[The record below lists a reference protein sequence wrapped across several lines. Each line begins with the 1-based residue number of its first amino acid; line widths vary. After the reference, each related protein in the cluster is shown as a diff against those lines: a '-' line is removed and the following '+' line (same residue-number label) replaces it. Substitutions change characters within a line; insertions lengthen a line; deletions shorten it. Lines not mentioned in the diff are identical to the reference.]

1 MERNEATVGPN
12 RRVNVRSQKAEA
24 REVDLVV
31 NGPERRRERLQAGWN
46 GWRQVSGAV
55 NKTEPE

>member
-1 MERNEATVGPN
+1 MERNETALRPN
-12 RRVNVRSQKAEA
+12 RCVNVRSQKAEA

-55 NKTEPE
+55 NKSERE